1 MTASTAVVS
10 SRPSFYSIVPNRD
23 RADDLFRSYIAF
35 LEERNGDLF
44 ADDGFAHRE
53 AMMDTLGEHDAIYR
67 GGFDNAVFNRNYVKL
82 QDTDLSDEQLALL
95 AFVKMNAGEA
105 YGVEVM
111 SEARADLMARPE
123 PLYVL
128 ERVLGREENYHTK
141 MLVGAADHFDGIEVE
156 GAWRPAWPL
165 KLLIFALAKF
175 PPSMFHPILL
185 GAEISGVFTMN
196 WMLGRLST
204 MFPDDPGV
212 RESME
217 HRIIEVLIDEVG
229 HVAYNRIC
237 VGTAGM
243 RAAKVLAR
251 GVSKSHD
258 DLTPEL
264 NVLGYAEARK
274 GLASFDY
281 ADLPEEVRRKAWF
294 A

>member
-1 MTASTAVVS
+1 MNAIVST
-10 SRPSFYSIVPNRD
+10 RPSFYATVQD
-23 RADDLFRSYIAF
+23 REHADDLFRSYLSF
-35 LEERNGDLF
+35 LETRNGDLF
-44 ADDGFAHRE
+44 AEDGFAARE
-53 AMMDTLGEHDAIYR
+53 ALMDGFAAHDAVFQ
-67 GGFDNAVFNRNYVKL
+67 GGFDNAVFNRNYEKL
-82 QDTDLSDEQLALL
+82 QDKDLTDEQLALL

-111 SEARADLMARPE
+111 SGARAELMARPE

-128 ERVLGREENYHTK
+128 ERVLSREETYHTR
-141 MLVGAADHFDGIEVE
+141 MLVGATGHFPGIEVQ

-165 KLLIFALAKF
+165 KLLMFALAKF
-175 PPSMFHPILL
+175 PPSLFHPILL

-196 WMLGRLST
+196 WLLGRLAT

-212 RESME
+212 RESLE

-237 VGTAGM
+237 VGPRGMSAG
-243 RAAKVLAR
+243 RTLAA
-251 GVSKSHD
+251 GVCKSHD

-264 NVLGYAEARK
+264 NVLGYAEA
-274 GLASFDY
+274 
-281 ADLPEEVRRKAWF
+281 WF

>member
-1 MTASTAVVS
+1 MNAVVS
-10 SRPSFYSIVPNRD
+10 NHPSFYSLVPDRD
-23 RADDLFRSYIAF
+23 RADDLFGSYLAF
-35 LEERNGDLF
+35 LEVRNGDLF
-44 ADDGFAHRE
+44 SDDGFAARE
-53 AMMDTLGEHDAIYR
+53 ILMDSFEQHDAMF
-67 GGFDNAVFNRNYVKL
+67 GGRFDNAVFNRNYERL
-82 QDTDLSDEQLALL
+82 QDKDLSEEQLALL

-123 PLYVL
+123 PMYML
-128 ERVLGREENYHTK
+128 ERVLGREERYHTK
-141 MLVGAADHFDGIEVE
+141 MLVGASQHFDGIEIE

-165 KLLIFALAKF
+165 KLLILALAKF

-196 WMLGRLST
+196 WLLGRLAT

-237 VGTAGM
+237 VGKAGM
-243 RAAKVLAR
+243 ATAKWLAG
-251 GVSKSHD
+251 GVCKSHD
-258 DLTPEL
+258 ELTPEL
-264 NVLGYAEARK
+264 KVLGFAEARK
-274 GLASFDY
+274 SLPDFDY
-281 ADLPEEVRRKAWF
+281 VDLPEEVRRKAWF